1 MLVAK
6 KRNNSFLKSK
16 IILIIAI
23 VALVF
28 FIVGLTKEI
37 MNRRSINEQI
47 NGLNNQI
54 KELQSQNNQ
63 ISDLINTW
71 QDGSHLEKEARLRLG
86 LQKPGE
92 KAVIISQS
100 ESKTSSSG
108 QQLVD
113 SGGVVNNFSI
123 ADNNSVANPIK
134 WIHYFFK

>member
-1 MLVAK
+1 MLAVN

-47 NGLNNQI
+47 DGLNSQI
-54 KELQSQNNQ
+54 QELQSQNSQ

-92 KAVIISQS
+92 KAVIISQPES
-100 ESKTSSSG
+100 ETSSLS
-108 QQLVD
+108 QKSVD
-113 SGGVVNNFSI
+113 SVGVINNFSI
-123 ADNNSVANPIK
+123 VDNNSVANPIK